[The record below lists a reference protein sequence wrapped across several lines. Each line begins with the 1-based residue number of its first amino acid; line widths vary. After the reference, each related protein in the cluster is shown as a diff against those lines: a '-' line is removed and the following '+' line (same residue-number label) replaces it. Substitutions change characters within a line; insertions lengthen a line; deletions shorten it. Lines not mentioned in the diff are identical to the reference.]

1 MAVCLGNRQRRSADA
16 GVGDDDAAQK
26 IDGIPDRK
34 SRDSPVERRRVIER
48 QQTIAIREGNR
59 LSCRNRAAE
68 LECGTITYRER
79 PAAGDTAEDDG
90 SAIRLNTHRA
100 GIVECE
106 RASGRGR
113 EDACAGDIDRSRI
126 VDRVGVA
133 AKVVESVDIP
143 YAAGIVVERCTGNVE
158 RCCAKRDVA
167 GYIAR
172 VIDGDAAGIGVV
184 GAVVG

>member
-1 MAVCLGNRQRRSADA
+1 MWSPWSEPDFVGGQHVERRAGLDASDLIAESLAVCLGNRQRRSADA

-59 LSCRNRAAE
+59 LSRRNRAAE

-113 EDACAGDIDRSRI
+113 EDACAGYIDRS
-126 VDRVGVA
+126 
-133 AKVVESVDIP
+133 
-143 YAAGIVVERCTGNVE
+143 
-158 RCCAKRDVA
+158 
-167 GYIAR
+167 
-172 VIDGDAAGIGVV
+172 
-184 GAVVG
+184 